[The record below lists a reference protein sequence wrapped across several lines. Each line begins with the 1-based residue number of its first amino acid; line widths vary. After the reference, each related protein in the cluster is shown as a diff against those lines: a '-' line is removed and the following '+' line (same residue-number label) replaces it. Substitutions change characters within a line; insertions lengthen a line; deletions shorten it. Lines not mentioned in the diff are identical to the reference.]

1 MKLLTYSTLIIV
13 LASLIAGCGSGETA
27 ATATVKAQEARQA
40 NETVKAVQN
49 KLDQANEQAKQR
61 LKAADE

>member
-1 MKLLTYSTLIIV
+1 MNPLIHSTLIIF
-13 LASLIAGCGSGETA
+13 LASLITGCGSGETA
-27 ATATVKAQEARQA
+27 ATATIKAQEARQA
-40 NETVKAVQN
+40 NETVKAVQD